1 LFEKEK
7 RKKMNRPFSK
17 WFIRLNWI
25 SLVLIFLVTI
35 AGSFVRISGSGMG
48 CPDWPKCFGQWVPPT
63 DEAVLPADYKVVYST
78 KRAKKIEKFSKLL
91 DAIGFKTEAKKI
103 REDKSLLYEQD
114 FNAQKTWTEYVN
126 RLVGFLAG
134 NAILLIFLWVLVRY
148 RQRKLVFLATI
159 NLIFLMFQAWFGSI
173 VVATNLVPW
182 TITVHLFFAIVIIAI
197 QVIILLQ
204 VSPSQQIKLHLSTPM
219 RWIVGITF
227 LITFIQMFLGTQ
239 VRESID
245 LLTMQGYGRDSWTD
259 KLGMPFYIHRSFSWL
274 VLIMLTVL
282 AWLNFKGPQKRLIYM
297 AFIVL
302 AIELTSGVLLAYA
315 DMPGLVQTS
324 HLIFATWLLTILLLA
339 TLRMRKLTVN

>member
-1 LFEKEK
+1 MCENGKINT
-7 RKKMNRPFSK
+7 MNK
-17 WFIRLNWI
+17 NYKTWFIRLNWI

-63 DEAVLPADYKVVYST
+63 DEAVLPADYKLVYSA
-78 KRAKKIEKFSKLL
+78 KRAKKIEKFSKMLS
-91 DAIGFKTEAKKI
+91 AIGFKKEAKKI

-114 FNAQKTWTEYVN
+114 FNAQKTWIEYVN

-134 NAILLIFLWVLVRY
+134 NAVLLIFLWTLVRY
-148 RQRKLVFLATI
+148 RQRKLVFLTTL
-159 NLIFLMFQAWFGSI
+159 NLILLLFQAWFGSI

-182 TITVHLFFAIVIIAI
+182 TITVHLFFALVIIAI
-197 QVIILLQ
+197 QAIILLQ
-204 VSPSQQIKLHLSTPM
+204 VSPSQKVKIHISTPM
-219 RWIVGITF
+219 RWIVGVTF
-227 LITFIQMFLGTQ
+227 IITFIQMFLGTQ

-245 LLTMQGYGRDSWTD
+245 MLTMQGYGRESWTD

-274 VLIMLTVL
+274 VLILLTVL
-282 AWLNFKGPQKRLIYM
+282 VWLNFKGPKQKLIYM

-324 HLIFATWLLTILLLA
+324 HLVFATWLLTILLLA
-339 TLRMRKLTVN
+339 SLRMRKIVTN